1 MTKPASKLDYTE
13 YVVCVDVRQYHQ
25 VRPHA
30 ISLHPP
36 HAISLADHP
45 SVSLSLPLARSTSHL
60 PSLSL
65 SLTLSAGA
73 TCRQVFAQL
82 TDMRDN
88 YLKAHVLFAK
98 NMKKLAD
105 PRGDGDG
112 KSANV
117 MSMF

>member
-1 MTKPASKLDYTE
+1 
-13 YVVCVDVRQYHQ
+13 
-25 VRPHA
+25 
-30 ISLHPP
+30 
-36 HAISLADHP
+36 
-45 SVSLSLPLARSTSHL
+45 
-60 PSLSL
+60 
-65 SLTLSAGA
+65 
-73 TCRQVFAQL
+73 
-82 TDMRDN
+82 MRDN